1 MDKLEKMDWNPH
13 FSVDIDEID
22 AYQKKMFSLLND
34 LINLKKNQ
42 VDTKEYTNK
51 VSQIN
56 DFGKLY
62 FNSEEKLLRKNKYPD
77 FEAHQKAH
85 HQFIRRSISLRK
97 EIAEDVENLSYDV
110 IKELRE
116 WLFSHILSHDAKY
129 VPFLRINRFVD
140 EHNIKK

>member
-62 FNSEEKLLRKNKYPD
+62 FNSEEKLYLTSDYPD
-77 FEAHQKAH
+77 KELHSEKHNEILQQLGDFQNEFEKGN
-85 HQFIRRSISLRK
+85 RK
-97 EIAEDVENLSYDV
+97 VDHDFLEF
-110 IKELRE
+110 IKE
-116 WLFSHILSHDAKY
+116 WLQVHIMSIDKSY
-129 VPFLRINRFVD
+129 RNFI
-140 EHNIKK
+140 